1 MSRSLRHEPNY
12 ERKAKKAF
20 QSDKHKKW
28 LPSRE
33 QMQILEELRY
43 EHFKMRNAES
53 LVTQA
58 I

>member
-12 ERKAKKAF
+12 ERKAKKAL
-20 QSDKHKKW
+20 QSAKHKKW

-33 QMQILEELRY
+33 QMEILQELRY
-43 EHFKMRNAES
+43 EHFKMRNSES
-53 LVTQA
+53 LVTPA

>member
-12 ERKAKKAF
+12 ERKAKKAL
-20 QSDKHKKW
+20 QSTKHKKW

-43 EHFKMRNAES
+43 EQFKMRNAES
-53 LVTQA
+53 LVTQVV
-58 I
+58 

>member
-12 ERKAKKAF
+12 ERKAKKAL
-20 QSDKHKKW
+20 QGAKHKKW

-53 LVTQA
+53 LITPA